1 MSIIPQK
8 KKKMV
13 KIQTLDETKRQVG
26 NGATGTS
33 VPCHWE
39 CIMIKFFWKTIWWF
53 LTKLNI
59 LNI

>member
-39 CIMIKFFWKTIWWF
+39 CIMIKFFGRQFGGF
-53 LTKLNI
+53 LQN
-59 LNI
+59 